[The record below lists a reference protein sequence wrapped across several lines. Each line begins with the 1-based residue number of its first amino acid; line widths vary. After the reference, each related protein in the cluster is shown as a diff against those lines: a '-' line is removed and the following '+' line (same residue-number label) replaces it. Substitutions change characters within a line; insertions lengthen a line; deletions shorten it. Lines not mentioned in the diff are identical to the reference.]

1 MINYKDNFKENKGTI
16 FIVGNQRSGTTIITR
31 LLDGHPQILSMLGES
46 NFFTQM
52 DARRRINNIEQYF
65 FYLTGRPFDY
75 GKGAKQTMGTYI
87 KRNKNWQPIDLWK
100 NIIKNSRNIGSDELE
115 LKKAIK
121 TGDQKKIFMAIANI
135 YAKYNW
141 PYDYKPK
148 YVLEKTPGNEFCL
161 DKIFHIFPNA
171 KIIHI
176 IRDPFDVIESIF
188 RDKNENMRKDRLM
201 LYINIWKSSLM
212 QGLKYSKK
220 YPQNYCFVKF
230 ENLISSTEVVMRKLC
245 QFLEIE
251 FHIDLLI
258 PTNNSGKR
266 LWESHTHQNMEVA
279 KGIVEK
285 KLLEKDAY
293 NELGGEYMKI
303 IGRFIGH
310 EYSLFKWNKYYKYAN
325 NNPIIMLTVKY
336 PNKNIFNLAKNAK
349 NYLISMIA
357 CRINSIRYL

>member
-1 MINYKDNFKENKGTI
+1 MINYKDNFKASEGTI

-52 DARRRINNIEQYF
+52 NARQRINDIGQRF
-65 FYLTGRPFDY
+65 FYLMGRAYDY
-75 GKGAKQTMGTYI
+75 KIQAKQVMGTYI
-87 KRNKNWQPIDLWK
+87 ERDENWEPIDLWK

-121 TGDQKKIFMAIANI
+121 IGNHKKTFMAIANI

-161 DKIFHIFPNA
+161 DKIFYIFPNA

-188 RDKNENMRKDRLM
+188 RDKDENMKKDRLM
-201 LYINIWKSSLM
+201 LYINIWKSSLT

-220 YPQNYCFVKF
+220 HPRNYCFVKF
-230 ENLISSTEVVMRKLC
+230 ENLILSTEAVMRKLC

-251 FHIDLLI
+251 FHNNLLI
-258 PTNNSGKR
+258 PTDNSGKR

-285 KLLEKDAY
+285 KLLEKNAC
-293 NELGGEYMKI
+293 NELGEEYMKI
-303 IGRFIGH
+303 IGRFVGH
-310 EYSLFKWNKYYKYAN
+310 EYGLFKWDKYYKYTN
-325 NNPIIMLTVKY
+325 NNLVTALTAKY

-349 NYLISMIA
+349 NYLISMVV
-357 CRINSIRYL
+357 CHINSIRYL